1 MDQPY
6 VTRFDEP
13 GAVVLAPNG
22 EFDIGTVDILRE
34 ELQDVL
40 EANDHVVIDLSGTG
54 FLDSLALGSIVS
66 AATKAR
72 DAGGWLRLV
81 APTPGVRRALRITQ
95 IDTVL
100 GLYDTVDQA
109 IAHVDDSSVENPV

>member
-6 VTRFDEP
+6 VTRMDE
-13 GAVVLAPNG
+13 GEVVILAPSG
-22 EFDIGTVDILRE
+22 EFDISTVDILRG

-40 EANDHVVIDLSGTG
+40 GQADRIVLDLSGTT
-54 FLDSLALGSIVS
+54 FLDSLALGTIVS
-66 AATKAR
+66 AAKGTREK
-72 DAGGWLRLV
+72 GGWLRLV
-81 APTPGVRRALRITQ
+81 APTHAVRRALRITQ

-109 IAHVDDSSVENPV
+109 IAHVEDAPV

>member
-34 ELQDVL
+34 ELHDVL
-40 EANDHVVIDLSGTG
+40 EKNTHVVLDLSGVG

-66 AATKAR
+66 AAKKAR

-81 APTPGVRRALRITQ
+81 APSTPVRRALRITQ

-100 GLYDTVDQA
+100 GLYDTVAQA
-109 IAHVDDSSVENPV
+109 IAHSDDTAAGNPV